1 MVRRD
6 DTPPPFFFFSFLLGW
21 ASEARGELGARGPT
35 VEVPKTSVC
44 WGGDEFG
51 LWEPLANQ

>member
-6 DTPPPFFFFSFLLGW
+6 DTPPPVFFFWWWWGW
-21 ASEARGELGARGPT
+21 GTGARGELGARGPT